1 MMLDLFIDFNLTKPN
16 SLLSSI
22 LSLIS
27 PIILKYFLKILTI
40 QMNDDSL
47 ENEMI
52 ITLKQAIEWADNR
65 ENQLLNDVL
74 SLEKKINRIHDTK
87 PVVRKR

>member
-1 MMLDLFIDFNLTKPN
+1 
-16 SLLSSI
+16 
-22 LSLIS
+22 
-27 PIILKYFLKILTI
+27 
-40 QMNDDSL
+40 MNDDSL